1 MAIGLVVED
10 LDAVLAYCKD
20 AGCEI
25 VSDPEDTPWGD
36 RVFSCLDP
44 FGFEWEISVPLG
56 DAANEDAFDATRERW
71 FGTSEG

>member
-1 MAIGLVVED
+1 MVDD
-10 LDAVLAYCKD
+10 LDVALGYFTD

-44 FGFEWEISVPLG
+44 FGYEWEISFPL
-56 DAANEDAFDATRERW
+56 EDVASENAFDETSGRW
-71 FGTSEG
+71 FERPEP